1 MMILVPDTSVIV
13 DGRIT
18 RLVQERPGVRVVIAE
33 AVVAEL
39 EHQANQ
45 GRESG
50 YRGLEELITLR
61 QLHKDGV
68 IELEFHGARP
78 HEREFYAI
86 DDIIRR
92 TAAEL
97 GGTLV
102 TSDRIQAMVAEAK
115 GIEVLYLRKEES
127 RRMPRILEYFDDSTM
142 SVHLRERV
150 PPMAKKG
157 TPGNMR
163 LVPLGEK
170 PMEEPELQ
178 QLAKEIVEFARMDRD
193 SFIEIERRGAT
204 VVQMREVRIAIAK
217 PPFSDAFE
225 ITAVRAIAKVSLED
239 YRLSEKLIERLRSSA
254 EGILVA
260 GPPGAGKST
269 FSQALAEFY
278 ASLGKIVKTM
288 ESPRDLQVGQE
299 ISQYAPLE
307 GDMEKTADILLLVRP
322 DRTIYDEVR
331 KTKDFR
337 IFADMRLA
345 GVGMVGVVHATKAI
359 DALQR
364 LIGRVELGMIPQI
377 VDTVIFIK
385 DGRVEKVYR
394 IDFSVKVPHG
404 MAEADLARPVIE
416 VRDFESGEVEYEIYT
431 FGDETVVMP
440 IKGEA
445 PKSAASKLAEEA
457 VLREVR
463 RRLPASARVNVR
475 VDGNRAVVQVDERHL
490 PSLIG
495 RKGRKIAKLEK
506 KLGLRIDVRTL
517 GSSEEPEGERLSV
530 EVRETKQY
538 LHLVL
543 GREHAGRMVKFYA
556 GDEYLFV
563 ATIGRKGEVKLAKNT
578 EIAETLLRHLD
589 AGEELTAVAVE

>member
-1 MMILVPDTSVIV
+1 MPDTSVIV

-50 YRGLEELITLR
+50 YRGLEELIALR
-61 QLHKDGV
+61 QLHSDGV
-68 IELEFHGARP
+68 IELEFHGPRP
-78 HEREFYAI
+78 GEEEFHAI

-142 SVHLRERV
+142 SVHLREKV
-150 PPMAKKG
+150 VPMAKKG
-157 TPGNMR
+157 APGAMK
-163 LVPLGEK
+163 LVPLSSK
-170 PMEEPELQ
+170 PMEEKELQ

-225 ITAVRAIAKVSLED
+225 ITAVRAIARVSLED
-239 YRLSEKLIERLRSSA
+239 YRLSDKLIERLRSSA

-269 FSQALAEFY
+269 FSQALADFY
-278 ASLGKIVKTM
+278 ASQGKIVKTM

-404 MAEADLARPVIE
+404 MTESDLARPVIE
-416 VRDFESGEVEYEIYT
+416 VRDFESGRVEYEIYT

-440 IKGEA
+440 IQGEEQR
-445 PKSAASKLAEEA
+445 SAAARLAEET

-463 RRLPASARVNVR
+463 RVLPGSARVDVR
-475 VDGNRAVVQVDERHL
+475 VEGNRAVVQVEERHL

-506 KLGLRIDVRTL
+506 KLGLSIDVRTL
-517 GSSEEPEGERLSV
+517 EGRREPEGREGETLGV

-543 GREHAGRMVKFYA
+543 GKEHAGRMVKFYA

-578 EIAETLLRHLD
+578 EIAESLMRHLERG
-589 AGEELTAVAVE
+589 AEIRAVALE

>member
-1 MMILVPDTSVIV
+1 VPDTSVIV

-50 YRGLEELITLR
+50 YRGLEELIALR
-61 QLHKDGV
+61 QLHSDGV
-68 IELEFHGARP
+68 IELEFHGPRP
-78 HEREFYAI
+78 GEEEFQAI

-142 SVHLRERV
+142 SVHLREKV
-150 PPMAKKG
+150 VPMAKKG
-157 TPGNMR
+157 APGAMK
-163 LVPLGEK
+163 LVPLSSK
-170 PMEEPELQ
+170 PMEERELQ

-225 ITAVRAIAKVSLED
+225 ITAVRAIARVSLED
-239 YRLSEKLIERLRSSA
+239 YRLSDKLIERLRSSA

-269 FSQALAEFY
+269 FSQALADFY
-278 ASLGKIVKTM
+278 ASQGKIVKTM

-404 MAEADLARPVIE
+404 MTESDLARPVIE
-416 VRDFESGEVEYEIYT
+416 VRDFESGRVEYEIYT

-440 IKGEA
+440 IQGEEQR
-445 PKSAASKLAEEA
+445 SAAARLAEET

-463 RRLPASARVNVR
+463 RVLPGSARVDVR
-475 VDGNRAVVQVDERHL
+475 VEGNRAVVQVEERHL

-506 KLGLRIDVRTL
+506 KLGLSIDVRTL
-517 GSSEEPEGERLSV
+517 GGSREPEGREGETLGV

-543 GREHAGRMVKFYA
+543 GKEHAGRMVKFYA

-578 EIAETLLRHLD
+578 EIAESLMRHLERG
-589 AGEELTAVAVE
+589 AEIRAVAVE

>member
-1 MMILVPDTSVIV
+1 MPDTSVIV

-50 YRGLEELITLR
+50 YRGLEELIALR
-61 QLHKDGV
+61 QLHSDGV
-68 IELEFHGARP
+68 IELEFHGPRP
-78 HEREFYAI
+78 GDEEFQAI

-142 SVHLRERV
+142 SVHLREKV
-150 PPMAKKG
+150 VPMAKKG
-157 TPGNMR
+157 APGAMK
-163 LVPLGEK
+163 LVPLSSK
-170 PMEEPELQ
+170 PMEERELQ

-225 ITAVRAIAKVSLED
+225 ITAVRAIARVSLED
-239 YRLSEKLIERLRSSA
+239 YRLSDKLIERLRSSA

-269 FSQALAEFY
+269 FSQALADFY
-278 ASLGKIVKTM
+278 ASQGKIVKTM

-404 MAEADLARPVIE
+404 MTESDLARPVIE
-416 VRDFESGEVEYEIYT
+416 VRDFESGRVEYEIYT

-440 IKGEA
+440 IQGEEQR
-445 PKSAASKLAEEA
+445 SAAARLAEET

-463 RRLPASARVNVR
+463 RVLPGSARVDVR
-475 VDGNRAVVQVDERHL
+475 VEGNRAVVQVEERHL

-506 KLGLRIDVRTL
+506 KLGLSIDVRTL
-517 GSSEEPEGERLSV
+517 GGSREPEGREGETLGV

-543 GREHAGRMVKFYA
+543 GKEHAGRMVKFYA

-578 EIAETLLRHLD
+578 EIAESLMRHLERG
-589 AGEELTAVAVE
+589 AEIRAVAVE

>member
-1 MMILVPDTSVIV
+1 MPDTSVIV

-50 YRGLEELITLR
+50 YRGLEELIALR
-61 QLHKDGV
+61 QLHSDGV
-68 IELEFHGARP
+68 IELEFHGPRP
-78 HEREFYAI
+78 GEEEFQAI

-142 SVHLRERV
+142 SVHLREKV
-150 PPMAKKG
+150 VPMAKKG
-157 TPGNMR
+157 APGAMK
-163 LVPLGEK
+163 LVPLSSK
-170 PMEEPELQ
+170 PMEERELQ

-225 ITAVRAIAKVSLED
+225 ITAVRAIARVSLED
-239 YRLSEKLIERLRSSA
+239 YRLSDKLIERLRSSA

-269 FSQALAEFY
+269 FSQALADFY
-278 ASLGKIVKTM
+278 ASQGKIVKTM

-404 MAEADLARPVIE
+404 MTESDLARPVIE
-416 VRDFESGEVEYEIYT
+416 VRDFESGRVEYEIYT

-440 IKGEA
+440 IQGEEQR
-445 PKSAASKLAEEA
+445 SAAARLAEET

-463 RRLPASARVNVR
+463 RVLPGSARVDVR
-475 VDGNRAVVQVDERHL
+475 VEGNRAVVQVEERHL

-506 KLGLRIDVRTL
+506 KLGLSIDVRTL
-517 GSSEEPEGERLSV
+517 GGSREPEGREGETLGV

-543 GREHAGRMVKFYA
+543 GKEHAGRMVKFYA

-578 EIAETLLRHLD
+578 EIAESLMRHLERG
-589 AGEELTAVAVE
+589 AEIRAVAVE